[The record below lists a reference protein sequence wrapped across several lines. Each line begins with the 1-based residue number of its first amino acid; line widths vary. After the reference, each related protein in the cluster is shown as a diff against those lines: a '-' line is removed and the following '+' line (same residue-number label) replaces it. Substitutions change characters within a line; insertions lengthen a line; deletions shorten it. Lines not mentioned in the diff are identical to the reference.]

1 MGKVDRLQKIIARST
16 GLSRRQAEVLI
27 QEGKIFVDGQKII
40 KLGTRADPGQRIVV
54 KGKLIH
60 PPDHY
65 QYLLFHKP
73 RRCVVTRN
81 DPEGRTTI
89 YDYLPRP
96 FHHLKSVGRLDYDSE
111 GLLLLTNDGELANK
125 LTHPRFH
132 LKKIYEVK
140 VTPKPAERQLERLRR
155 GVVIDGRRTLPAGVE
170 VILKNPQSVWL
181 KMELAEG
188 RNRQIRKMCEKVGLT
203 VKTLV
208 RVALGPFRIAGIPP
222 RQWKLLKSI
231 PNLL

>member
-1 MGKVDRLQKIIARST
+1 MERIQKIIARST
-16 GLSRRQAEVLI
+16 GLSRREAEVLI
-27 QEGKIFVDGQKII
+27 QQGQVFVDGQKITQ
-40 KLGTRADPGQRIVV
+40 LGVKADAHSSRIVV
-54 KGKLIH
+54 KGKLIQKPH
-60 PPDHY
+60 QYH
-65 QYLLFHKP
+65 YLLFHKP
-73 RRCVVTRN
+73 RHCVVTRN

-89 YDYLPRP
+89 YDYIPRQ

-111 GLLLLTNDGELANK
+111 GLLLLTNDGELAHK

-140 VTPKPAERQLERLRR
+140 VTPKPVERQLERLRN
-155 GVVIDGRRTLPAGVE
+155 GLVIDGQRTLPASVAVIVE
-170 VILKNPQSVWL
+170 NPKSVWL
-181 KMELAEG
+181 KMELSEG

-208 RVALGPFRIAGIPP
+208 RVAFGPLKITGLAP